1 MRPFALAVVALGAA
15 ALLQITVAAQM
26 PLLRGTADLVLLTLL
41 GWALRRRLPGHW
53 LWGLVAG
60 LLVGFASQ
68 LPWWLMLAAYLGAA
82 GLAAFLPRRMWE
94 AAWLNLFTAVLAGT
108 LLVQGLAYAYLWLL
122 RTPIAPAQA
131 LNLVILPGLAL
142 NLLLSLPVY
151 GLMGEFAKLFYPE
164 EIANE

>member
-1 MRPFALAVVALGAA
+1 MLPSLLALVSLGAA
-15 ALLQITVAAQM
+15 ALLQVTVAAQLT
-26 PLLRGTADLVLLTLL
+26 LLHGPADLVLLTLL

-53 LWGLVAG
+53 VWGLIAG

-94 AAWLNLFTAVLAGT
+94 VAWLNLFTAVLLGT
-108 LLVQGLAYAYLWLL
+108 FLVHGLAYVYLWVL
-122 RTPIAPAQA
+122 RTPIAPVQA
-131 LNLVILPGLAL
+131 LNLVILPSLLL
-142 NLLLSLPVY
+142 NLLLALPVY
-151 GLMGEFAKLFYPE
+151 GLMGEFAKVFYPQ